1 MPADKTA
8 PHRKPEHPEI
18 RSARTAVSAAA
29 DALAAAYSNPKD
41 RPAAQAKLS
50 QAHRALDAAIARNP
64 S

>member
-1 MPADKTA
+1 MTVKA

-29 DALAAAYSNPKD
+29 EALAAAYSDPKN
-41 RPAAQAKLS
+41 RPAAQAKVA
-50 QAHRALDAAIARNP
+50 QAHRALDAAIVRNP